1 MRLLLDTCTFL
12 WITLD
17 APELSADARRLFADP
32 ANEVFLSAVSVWE
45 ISVKYALGKL
55 PPPQT
60 PEVFVPHSRAVHGVA
75 SLPLSEAAVVRLST
89 IPAFHKDP
97 FDRMLVCQ
105 AIAEGMTLLTPD
117 PVIRAYP
124 VGTIW

>member
-1 MRLLLDTCTFL
+1 MKLLLDTCTFL

-32 ANEVFLSAVSVWE
+32 ANDVFLSAVSAWE
-45 ISVKYALGKL
+45 ISVKYSLGKL
-55 PPPQT
+55 PLHQT
-60 PEVFVPHSRAVHGVA
+60 PELFIPQSRTAHGVA
-75 SLPLSEAAVVRLST
+75 SLPLSEAAVVRPSA
-89 IPAFHKDP
+89 IPEFHKDP

-105 AIAEGMTLLTPD
+105 AIAEGLTLLTPD
-117 PVIRAYP
+117 PAIRAYP